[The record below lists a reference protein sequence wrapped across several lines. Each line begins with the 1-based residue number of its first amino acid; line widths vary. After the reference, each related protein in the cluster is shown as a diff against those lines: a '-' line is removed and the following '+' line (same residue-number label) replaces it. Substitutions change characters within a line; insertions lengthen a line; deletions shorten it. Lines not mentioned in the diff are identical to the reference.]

1 MYFDVPATPGC
12 ENIPSIIM
20 QTHMDMVTTT
30 DDSLGDVD
38 PQKLSVDIVKDEDT
52 GMVHAKDFLTNCGA
66 DDGAGI
72 GFCLAL
78 AKNKNVSHGPIRML
92 FTTYEENGCQGSKY
106 VPESFLNADYLLNID
121 GNRIGEVD
129 ISSAGFMSPDYY
141 KTMTTAK
148 PNATTKLLT
157 INVSDLE
164 GGHSGLDIVKPRIS
178 AVTLFSDIL
187 DEVMQ
192 ICPSYQ
198 IASIDCGKAYNAIA
212 EHGKFCICVDSNK
225 ADEVAS
231 KIKSFEDT
239 VKKNFADEKNIKIE
253 VSQSDPNVNC
263 ISNADSELIHSVI
276 KEMPKGVIKMSE
288 IKEGMP
294 ESSANI
300 GFFSLFDGRL
310 RIGFSVRSNSTDT
323 LNGLKSTFTQ
333 ISDKYALEYHAN
345 EDSFL
350 PAWPTDGNNA
360 LAKLYLKGLEEQCNL
375 EGHEAILHGGVE
387 PARFVAMHPG
397 MLAICIGFDIRDEHA
412 LTEAWYA
419 KSAPVCV
426 ASILHIL
433 DNIASIAGK

>member
-12 ENIPSIIM
+12 ETNPNIIM

-52 GMVHAKDFLTNCGA
+52 GMVHARDYLTNCGA

-141 KTMTTAK
+141 KTMSTSQA
-148 PNATTKLLT
+148 NAGSKMLT
-157 INVSDLE
+157 ISIADLE
-164 GGHSGLDIVKPRIS
+164 GGHSGMDITKPRKS
-178 AVTLFSDIL
+178 AVSLITDML
-187 DEVMQ
+187 DEISQ
-192 ICPSYQ
+192 TCPTYQ

-212 EHGKFCICVDSNK
+212 AHGKFVICVDANK
-225 ADEVAS
+225 ADEVAN

-239 VKKNFADEKNIKIE
+239 VKKDYADEKNVKIE
-253 VSQSDPNVNC
+253 VAVSDPSIDC
-263 ISNADSELIHSVI
+263 ISNADSELIHSVL
-276 KEMPKGVIKMSE
+276 KEIPNGVIKMSE

-294 ESSANI
+294 ETSANI
-300 GFFSLFDGRL
+300 GFFSLSNGRL
-310 RIGFSVRSNSTDT
+310 RIGFSARSNSTET
-323 LNGLKSTFTQ
+323 FNNLSATFTQ
-333 ISDKYALEYHAN
+333 IRDKYALEYHPN
-345 EDSFL
+345 EDAVL
-350 PAWPTDGNNA
+350 PAWPTSGDNA
-360 LAKLYLKGLEEQCNL
+360 LSKLYLKGLADQCGL
-375 EGHEAILHGGVE
+375 EGYEAILHGGVE
-387 PARFVAMHPG
+387 PARFVAIHPG
-397 MLAICIGFDIRDEHA
+397 MLAICIGFDIQDEHG
-412 LTEAWYA
+412 LTEAWYT

-426 ASILHIL
+426 AAILNL
-433 DNIASIAGK
+433 VDNITSLK